1 MPKVLANVF
10 AIAGKVVKRTY
21 AIHGGL
27 IPPYTMTLHRE
38 RYIMPGWYK
47 MKQNEETPNIKDI
60 AYYPYKAKKPN
71 NLNIES
77 NKVYKVKSSRGN
89 SFYEVQL
96 NVAGIVECSCPGYVF
111 RRKCR
116 HLAEFA
122 QTSI

>member
-27 IPPYTMTLHRE
+27 IPPYTMTLHGE

-77 NKVYKVKSSRGN
+77 NKVYKVKSSKGDAYYDVKMN
-89 SFYEVQL
+89 STGSLQ
-96 NVAGIVECSCPGYVF
+96 CTCMGYGY
-111 RRKCR
+111 RRRCR
-116 HLAEFA
+116 HVDYIAIA
-122 QTSI
+122 I